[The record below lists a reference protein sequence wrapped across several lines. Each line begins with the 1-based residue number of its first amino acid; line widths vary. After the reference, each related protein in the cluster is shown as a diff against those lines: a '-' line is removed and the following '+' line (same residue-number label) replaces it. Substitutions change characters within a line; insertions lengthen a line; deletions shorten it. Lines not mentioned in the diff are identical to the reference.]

1 MATGRNLKAIAA
13 DITEGY
19 VVVNPIYLKP
29 FDNESLK
36 KFHEILLRK
45 QTEIRI
51 EPFPYGKVDL
61 IRNRNI
67 RLQRVYSAIMII
79 KNYARDRRI
88 ILF

>member
-1 MATGRNLKAIAA
+1 MATGRNLKAVVSDIA
-13 DITEGY
+13 GGF

-29 FDNESLK
+29 FDNESIK
-36 KFHEILLRK
+36 KFYELLLRK

-61 IRNRNI
+61 IRDRNI
-67 RLQRVYSAIMII
+67 RLQRVYSAVMII

-88 ILF
+88 NLF